1 MEVPAPRQAFD
12 ECTPLTLQR
21 IDSRTTYEKLELE
34 HDCENPRG
42 AWRWILTYSR

>member
-21 IDSRTTYEKLELE
+21 IDSRTTYEVPDIE
-34 HDCENPRG
+34 HG
-42 AWRWILTYSR
+42 LG